1 MKIKTPLFLKILG
14 IFTLIGSSLRI
25 IASISVL
32 ISKELIS
39 FWLQFPGFSFLEIY
53 SNIFFN
59 SLLII
64 SSALSFLAV
73 LFMWRQKIIGFYIYL
88 MAQWGLIL
96 IRMIFYKPIFITF
109 LDELPNI
116 LLTIVFS
123 ISYA

>member
-1 MKIKTPLFLKILG
+1 
-14 IFTLIGSSLRI
+14 
-25 IASISVL
+25 
-32 ISKELIS
+32 
-39 FWLQFPGFSFLEIY
+39 QFPGFSFLEIY

-123 ISYA
+123 ISYAYYIPYFKSLTIED